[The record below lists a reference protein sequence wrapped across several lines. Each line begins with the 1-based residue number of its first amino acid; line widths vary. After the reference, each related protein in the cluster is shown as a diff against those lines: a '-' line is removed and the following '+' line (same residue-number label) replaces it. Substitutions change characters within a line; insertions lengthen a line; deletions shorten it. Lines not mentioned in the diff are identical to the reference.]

1 MGAPKILF
9 PQFNIYDKCPVY
21 LIFWI
26 INLITGSFGIEVR
39 YMYCKLIANIAHSS
53 MHSYIKSTVPV
64 DPQVNNSGKN
74 WGYDVG
80 DPKQAH
86 WEAHWEGIF
95 GKETFAE
102 LGDGLRPI
110 RMCGGDDIDTVFK
123 NRDNEL
129 TFKQTKEFWDDIM
142 QKCLP
147 NIISG
152 DLNGFSIGT
161 YAQFDVHIR
170 LNCLP
175 VAWHMF
181 GNALKKVKN
190 FSYFSDWT
198 DALVFVNSEY
208 TKPLRFATATMIQKT
223 RTRGVGLNTLGQVY
237 SNFEMVTFWLNL
249 SAVNWDQLNK
259 NSVQA
264 QVLNENSKYT
274 KPGGDSNS
282 VKNQTVLLQATN
294 AKSGIPSELS
304 NIITNFSKNI
314 SDSDFVDKYVNENSP
329 FGFFYKNVGKNI
341 EQLSKNLKN
350 IGARD
355 KDSPNKYKFECMF
368 QFNLFS
374 YPPQLI
380 SNLINRDAVFPT
392 GSTGSLY
399 TSMNCITN
407 MNYLKDFDTTN
418 PLITPGYTN
427 EPITIVPLIPPSWSG
442 VGQSFALNYPIR
454 YYTRDFYLNTKE
466 MGEHMIKYQ
475 GNLYEPNGW
484 TLQGVI
490 NNIKKD
496 VDKSVKSNIR
506 YFTKNGEMEHVTD
519 QEYSASQEV
528 LDILISVSQVNDT
541 NDKFT
546 TTRAAPV
553 VSASAKS
560 RGWYQ
565 YFTEDRL
572 ADDPEKIRSFIGDIR
587 GKFSN
592 VFKTREW
599 EDWGKGKY
607 KSRWTRSKVQPKQK
621 NTGLND
627 QKADKSNPS
636 ETEDDEKTQEENVRD
651 FAKEDGANTGEGGTT
666 KIEGNECPQSN
677 PQPIDKVKSPNTDQ
691 INQPGTEGEPQA
703 GTSTGPNQDSSA
715 VKNFATGGEDAA
727 EATELIDTLSLTFE
741 TLASVCAFAG
751 EVAMVVAMVV
761 AVVGQTQRMWDDLC
775 QHADTYFQ
783 SQLNAKQIAIDM
795 QHLLENDHNEGDCQ
809 MNINYEPPI
818 IDGKLNPKFKT
829 SQENDTGPNCVQ
841 CGVKNS
847 SKPECNG
854 KGPDFSGACTD
865 PYVDGTSSPAT
876 GNIPCSSCQPGN
888 SGQFNCVP
896 DDLCIPDQNGVVLFP
911 CRCHIF
917 TQLSQSR
924 DALIKAEMF
933 NNIVVNSTIEQIQER
948 NKKFTI
954 ILAVIVILIFIALFT
969 KYIFAT
975 RQTTFN

>member
-1 MGAPKILF
+1 MGAPKLF
-9 PQFNIYDKCPVY
+9 PQYNIYDKCPVY

-26 INLITGSFGIEVR
+26 INLITSSFEIELR

-53 MHSYIKSTVPV
+53 MHSYIKSGAHATEKAKVYKGG
-64 DPQVNNSGKN
+64 NN
-74 WGYDVG
+74 WGYTG
-80 DPKQAH
+80 SLQTY
-86 WEAHWEGIF
+86 WEGIF
-95 GKETFAE
+95 GKDKFSE
-102 LGDGLRPI
+102 LGNGLRPI
-110 RMCGGDDIDTVFK
+110 RMCGGDTIDTVFK
-123 NRDNEL
+123 ERSKEL
-129 TFKQTKEFWDDIM
+129 SFKQTKEFWDDIM

-147 NIISG
+147 NIIAG
-152 DLNGFSIGT
+152 DLHGFSIGT

-170 LNCLP
+170 MNCLP

-190 FSYFSDWT
+190 FSYFSDWV

-259 NSVQA
+259 NSVKA
-264 QVLNENSKYT
+264 QELNEKGSKYT
-274 KPGGDSNS
+274 NADGTSNS
-282 VKNQTVLLQATN
+282 VKNQTVFLQATN

-329 FGFFYKNVGKNI
+329 FGFFYKNIGKNI
-341 EQLSKNLKN
+341 EQLSTNLKK

-355 KDSPNKYKFECMF
+355 KDNQNKYKFECMF

-380 SNLINRDAVFPT
+380 SNLINQDAVFPT

-399 TSMNCITN
+399 KSMNCITN
-407 MNYLKDFDTTN
+407 MNYLKDFEPKH
-418 PLITPGYTN
+418 PLITPGYTD
-427 EPITIVPLIPPSWSG
+427 EPIRIVPLITPSWTG
-442 VGQSFALNYPIR
+442 VDKSFALNYPIR

-490 NNIKKD
+490 NNIKRD
-496 VDKSVKSNIR
+496 VDKSIKSNIR

-541 NDKFT
+541 NDKFI
-546 TTRAAPV
+546 TTRAPPV
-553 VSASAKS
+553 VSASAEN

-565 YFTEDRL
+565 YFTENRL
-572 ADDPEKIRSFIGDIR
+572 AEDPDGIRSFSGDIR
-587 GKFSN
+587 GKLRK
-592 VFKTREW
+592 VFKTEK
-599 EDWGKGKY
+599 WGKWRDKRYG
-607 KSRWTRSKVQPKQK
+607 RVKVDPEQN
-621 NTGLND
+621 NTGLEKQD
-627 QKADKSNPS
+627 PDKSNPS
-636 ETEDDEKTQEENVRD
+636 EDTQTPEEAKDNAKE
-651 FAKEDGANTGEGGTT
+651 FTKEDGAKTGENGTT
-666 KIEGNECPQSN
+666 SIEGQGSPQAN
-677 PQPIDKVKSPNTDQ
+677 PQPIDQVKSPNTDQ
-691 INQPGTEGEPQA
+691 TNQPRSEGEPEANVGSGPDKGLLDESLAEGGAEA
-703 GTSTGPNQDSSA
+703 GE
-715 VKNFATGGEDAA
+715 ATGSLLEAA
-727 EATELIDTLSLTFE
+727 GLALE
-741 TLASVCAFAG
+741 TLASVAAFAG
-751 EVAMVVAMVV
+751 EIAMAVAMVV
-761 AVVGQTQRMWDDLC
+761 AVVAQTKRMWDDLC

-783 SQLNAKQIAIDM
+783 SQLNAKQLAIDM
-795 QHLLENDHNEGDCQ
+795 EHLLENDDGSGDCQ
-809 MNINYEPPI
+809 MNINYIPPI
-818 IDGKLNPKFKT
+818 KDNKVNPAFK
-829 SQENDTGPNCVQ
+829 SPENDKGTNCLQ
-841 CGVKNS
+841 CGVNNS
-847 SKPECNG
+847 TKSGCTG
-854 KGPDFSGACTD
+854 YPDFSGACTD
-865 PYVDGTSSPAT
+865 PHVDGTSSAAT
-876 GNIPCSSCQPGN
+876 GSVPCSSCQPGD

-896 DDLCIPDQNGVVLFP
+896 DDLCIPDKNGIQLFP

-954 ILAVIVILIFIALFT
+954 ILAVIVILIFIALLT
-969 KYIFAT
+969 KYLFAT